1 MCLDPLVMA
10 ILGEQFSM
18 ASNLSFNI
26 LRTQLLV
33 SLDYGEVYSTGDHDA
48 GVAVLYSRGQ
58 EFQ

>member
-1 MCLDPLVMA
+1 MCLDPLVTA
-10 ILGEQFSM
+10 SLGEQFSV
-18 ASNLSFNI
+18 ANNLSINI

-48 GVAVLYSRGQ
+48 GVAVLYGHGQ